1 MPYPY
6 ATTAAVKAR
15 LGITN
20 TTHDSLL
27 SGMCEAVNALVESI
41 AQRALG
47 SSTVTAEKLDGW
59 DTLEG
64 GRVIVYPRGVR
75 SISSLEVAAYTGS
88 TYVTVPSTDYFLR
101 PTANL
106 RTPGW
111 PAFEIW
117 MTDIPAAA
125 NSLPTFEGGFDTIRM
140 TADIGWAQMPVDVR
154 EVAEVTV
161 VRAWQ
166 ARQAGQTDEAGTDEN
181 GTVTVS
187 RHLSA
192 RDMQTLMRYRW
203 RSIEIV

>member
-1 MPYPY
+1 MII
-6 ATTAAVKAR
+6 TT
-15 LGITN
+15 

-27 SGMCEAVNALVESI
+27 SGMCDQVNALVESI
-41 AQRALG
+41 AGRALG

-59 DTLEG
+59 DALEG
-64 GRVIVYPRGVR
+64 GRVILYPKGVR
-75 SISSLEVAAYTGS
+75 SISSLEVAAYTGDS
-88 TYVTVPSTDYFLR
+88 YVTVPSTDWFLR

-117 MTDIPAAA
+117 MTDIPASS

-140 TADIGWAQMPVDVR
+140 TADIGWAQMPLEVR

-181 GTVTVS
+181 GTSTIS
-187 RHLSA
+187 RYLSG